1 MLFQTLLNQEEVEE
15 EHNNMAQASQA
26 ARAPMTELQSLQQ
39 EVQKSNFAAE
49 SRTKGGE
56 GSFGLYLGYCVDTLD
71 VYKQNRIRF
80 FCPFMHQ
87 PRTVVSSLPFAMPIS
102 PMGGID
108 DSGSNWI
115 PPAGSTVALLF
126 EGGDRL
132 SPFYIGTTWTRL
144 NGNPIGGVGQ
154 QGGFYGVP
162 MQEYFNLYQ
171 GRRGGY
177 LCGPNNG
184 TQLLPPW
191 NTESYNG
198 FDITSIEDINK
209 NPFLLESMTF
219 PNIYGFKTP
228 EKHMIKMVDGD
239 AKCNRKW
246 KRIEIM
252 SGCGNW
258 MIMKDDHLHYCGQ
271 WAHPVCG
278 ARSGD
283 TSCQI
288 GSPNPPPQTV
298 IGADGQIQAIAP
310 VFTTYDIQNTPN
322 PSLIDAAYN
331 DLENNPN
338 KLENPQCNGR
348 ILGGPAGNQ
357 TGSSQVGANP
367 FFKQQS
373 ECRPYKGPQTPQNN
387 SCNLPQSG
395 IQFLSIS
402 GHTFVMDDSVE
413 VPQGGMEWERST
425 KPFDFG
431 CTNKYMGRSYWK
443 SATGHS
449 ITLNDIEKLGAN
461 NQVRGQNNGIQ
472 MLTALGNQIL
482 MSDESV
488 GPNCPSLAAEQQGIS
503 MVSTSGHTLVFSDNQ
518 NDRNIPCRKEIGS
531 AQPQPNAK
539 NAYVLMRSGYGFA
552 IRMYDGTNQT
562 EATDDKFL
570 EIFAPQKGN
579 IRGGTFILMRERKE
593 QNGYLQL
600 RAGGDYRLETYG
612 SAVEIIGFENE
623 EKSAGSKITLIKGN
637 SIEITK
643 EIKYTKNKSALSVSD
658 TRSLILA
665 GKDYD
670 SEPTEEQKKAEEAL
684 KAAGLPVPPRE
695 KVPNVCPVLVFDAK
709 RGTIVF
715 SDRLFAS
722 ASPTA
727 TAASIFNM
735 APLRPTKTD
744 TIQELKN
751 QINKG

>member
-1 MLFQTLLNQEEVEE
+1 MLPRRRARN
-15 EHNNMAQASQA
+15 A
-26 ARAPMTELQSLQQ
+26 AADTGELQKQIQDVQQ
-39 EVQKSNFAAE
+39 QIQKMDIE
-49 SRTKGGE
+49 SEASTKGGE
-56 GSFGLYLGYCVDTLD
+56 PSYGMYLGYCVDTLD

-80 FCPFMHQ
+80 FCPYMHKPQ
-87 PRTVVSSLPFAMPIS
+87 TIISSLPFAMPIS
-102 PMGGID
+102 TFGGID
-108 DSGSNWI
+108 DSGVNWI
-115 PPAGSTVALLF
+115 PPAGSTVALVF

-132 SPFYIGTTWTRL
+132 SPFYLGTTWTRL
-144 NGNPIGGVGQ
+144 NGNPIGGVAQ
-154 QGGFYGVP
+154 QGGFYGIP
-162 MQEYFNLYQ
+162 MQEYQALYQ

-198 FDITSIEDINK
+198 FDITSIEDINR
-209 NPFLLESMTF
+209 NPYLLESMTF

-228 EKHMIKMVDGD
+228 QKHMVKMVDGD

-246 KRIEIM
+246 KRLEIM

-278 ARSGD
+278 SKQGD
-283 TSCQI
+283 TSCRI
-288 GSPNPPPQTV
+288 GVPNPPPQTV
-298 IGADGQIQAIAP
+298 IGPDGQIQTIAP
-310 VFTTYDIQNTPN
+310 VFSDDTINNDPNIYLERAYDN
-322 PSLIDAAYN
+322 LD
-331 DLENNPN
+331 DNPN
-338 KLENPQCNGR
+338 KLENPQCNGK

-387 SCNLPQSG
+387 SCDLPQSG
-395 IQFLSIS
+395 IQLLSIS
-402 GHTFVMDDSVE
+402 GHTFVMDDSVQ
-413 VPQGGMEWERST
+413 VPQGSMDWERST

-431 CTNKYMGRSYWK
+431 CTNKFMGRSYWK

-449 ITLNDIEKLGAN
+449 ITLNDIEKLGNN
-461 NQVRGQNNGIQ
+461 NQVRGENNGIQ
-472 MLTALGNQIL
+472 LLTALGNQIL

-488 GPNCPSLAAEQQGIS
+488 GPNCPSIASERQGIS

-518 NDRNIPCRKEIGS
+518 NDRNIPCRKELGS

-539 NAYVLMRSGYGFA
+539 NAYVQMRSGYGFA
-552 IRMYDGTNQT
+552 INMFDGTNQT

-570 EIFAPQKGN
+570 EILAPQKGN
-579 IRGGTFILMRERKE
+579 KRGGTFIIMRERKE
-593 QNGYLQL
+593 QNGFLQL
-600 RAGGDYRLETYG
+600 RAGGDYRLETFG
-612 SAVEIIGFENE
+612 SAVEIVGFEDQDTSIGN
-623 EKSAGSKITLIKGN
+623 KITLVKNN

-643 EIKYTKNKSALSVSD
+643 DIKYNKNKTYLSVSD
-658 TRSLILA
+658 ARSLLLA

-670 SEPTEEQKKAEEAL
+670 AEPTKEQKQVEDEL

-695 KVPNVCPVLVFDAK
+695 KVPNICPVLVFDGK
-709 RGTIVF
+709 RGSIVL

-722 ASPTA
+722 ASPEA
-727 TAASIFNM
+727 PAASIFNM
-735 APLRPTKTD
+735 APLRPTNNA
-744 TIQELKN
+744 TIQELKK